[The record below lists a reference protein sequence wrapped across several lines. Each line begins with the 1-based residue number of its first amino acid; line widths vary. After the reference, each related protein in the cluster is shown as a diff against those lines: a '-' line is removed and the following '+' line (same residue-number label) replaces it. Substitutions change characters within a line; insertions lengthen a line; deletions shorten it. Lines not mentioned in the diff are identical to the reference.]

1 MYVDRVQTDKL
12 GINTSQ
18 PTVRIV
24 VSDQNIM
31 YISETQQIPI
41 KYKQDIINVCSEFY
55 AVYKLRKYS
64 KQTSCVEDINITKAQ
79 QIISIEKNNIQLLFE
94 SENVAQFS
102 YVIVSGVCDCDKTRK
117 LQEVTSRTIEI
128 YKPLS
133 QTDMLY

>member
-1 MYVDRVQTDKL
+1 
-12 GINTSQ
+12 
-18 PTVRIV
+18 
-24 VSDQNIM
+24 M